1 MRYEPLKDILASL
14 LGNIPQARSLL
25 FAALDLMLLRQ
36 RYVKAAIRK
45 YIPADAAP
53 RMYDAGAGYC
63 QYSCFM
69 MRNWK
74 RSKVF
79 ALDLKVDYIRA
90 FAAWLDAAHRAR
102 FSFTQGDLQLYEPQ
116 NRYDLVTAI
125 DILEHIPDDL
135 AVLRNFFHCLKPG
148 GILII
153 STPSD
158 TDEAARFT
166 AEHVRPGYALND
178 LRAKLESV
186 GFEVIESRYSYGFW
200 GSLAWKLSIRQPL
213 RLIGK
218 SKAFALLLPFY
229 YLPILPLSM
238 LLNKLDTMTLNK
250 SGTGI
255 LMVGRVP
262 ERL

>member
-1 MRYEPLKDILASL
+1 MRYEPLKDIMASL
-14 LGNIPQARSLL
+14 LGSFPQTRSLL

-36 RYVKAAIRK
+36 RYVKAAIQK
-45 YIPADAAP
+45 YIPAEAAP

-63 QYSCFM
+63 QYSWFM
-69 MRNWK
+69 LRKWQ

-79 ALDLKVDYIRA
+79 ALDLKVDYIRS
-90 FAAWLDAAHRAR
+90 FAAWLDPATHAR
-102 FSFTQGDLQLYEPQ
+102 FSFTQGDLQLYQPK

-148 GILII
+148 GKIII

-166 AEHVRPGYALND
+166 AEHVRPGYAMAD
-178 LRAKLESV
+178 LRAKLDSV
-186 GFEVIESRYSYGFW
+186 GFQVIESKYSYGFW
-200 GSLAWKLSIRQPL
+200 GSFAWKLSIRLPL
-213 RLIGK
+213 KLIGV
-218 SKAFALLLPFY
+218 SKAFLMLLPLY
-229 YLPILPLSM
+229 YLPILPLSILM
-238 LLNKLDTMTLNK
+238 NKLDTQTLNH

-255 LMVGRVP
+255 LMVAEKRV
-262 ERL
+262 